1 MLLWQGGGDVHG
13 LIDIGKIIANNPAA
27 LVLVIPVLPT
37 LALVWLIYRMH
48 QQNDKNFR
56 EVIRVIRDVGKV
68 INENTA
74 ALGRVNDRE
83 DEHDRDRRKRH

>member
-1 MLLWQGGGDVHG
+1 MPGVVE
-13 LIDIGKIIANNPAA
+13 IAKVIASNPAA
-27 LVLVIPVLPT
+27 LLLVVPVLPT

-48 QQNDKNFR
+48 VQNDKNFR

-68 INENTA
+68 INDNTA

-83 DEHDRDRRKRH
+83 DDHDRRKRH